1 MLSGGTRL
9 TSLFLVRKTFLF
21 VPCVLLYTEIAR
33 LPSLNSHEKTDN
45 NRPNQTTTD
54 DSRPQHQQGTHRL
67 KRTPTHQQPKQPR
80 HNRKHSKHHTTTATA
95 TAQPPPHHQSTPRVQ
110 SHPFRVTHH
119 QPRPPGGAGTY
130 VRDQGSHSHS
140 TSRWKESRSPL

>member
-1 MLSGGTRL
+1 MRTQHSTRAL
-9 TSLFLVRKTFLF
+9 LLGKRGWSLRLAVAAAATSTWTCTPLFLPARRAFLN
-21 VPCVLLYTEIAR
+21 LLVYTH
-33 LPSLNSHEKTDN
+33 SHSKTDN

-80 HNRKHSKHHTTTATA
+80 HHQKHSKHHTTTATA

-119 QPRPPGGAGTY
+119 QPRPPGGAGT
-130 VRDQGSHSHS
+130 
-140 TSRWKESRSPL
+140 